1 MSELFLNADS
11 AAAPIDIRAVI
22 LGLLVAFLAGQTL
35 AWIYM
40 ATHSGLSYSRSFVNS
55 LEIGRAHV

>member
-1 MSELFLNADS
+1 MSELFLNADF

-22 LGLLVAFLAGQTL
+22 RGLLVAFLAGQTL

-40 ATHSGLSYSRSFVNS
+40 ATHSGL
-55 LEIGRAHV
+55 A